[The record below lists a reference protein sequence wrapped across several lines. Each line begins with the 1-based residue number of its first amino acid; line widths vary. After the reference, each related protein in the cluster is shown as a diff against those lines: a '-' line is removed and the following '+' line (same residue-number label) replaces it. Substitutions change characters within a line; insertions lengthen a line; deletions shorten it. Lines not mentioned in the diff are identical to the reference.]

1 MDTAPLLDMMF
12 PTPKP
17 TLDVVVPSIDDKI
30 LGRAYMS
37 SVRLENA
44 ACDTEE
50 YIGSMLLESV
60 YFDKVLCIVED
71 VCLRLSVVLKLLT
84 LELL

>member
-1 MDTAPLLDMMF
+1 
-12 PTPKP
+12 
-17 TLDVVVPSIDDKI
+17 
-30 LGRAYMS
+30 MS